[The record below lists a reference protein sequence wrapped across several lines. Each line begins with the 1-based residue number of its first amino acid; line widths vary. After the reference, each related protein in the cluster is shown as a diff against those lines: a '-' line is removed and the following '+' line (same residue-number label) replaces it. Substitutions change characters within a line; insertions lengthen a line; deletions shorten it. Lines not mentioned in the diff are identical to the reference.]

1 MADSEEL
8 SGRKNMVL
16 FMLLQGNTQKEAAA
30 ACDLNEATVSR
41 WMNGDAAFIAAY
53 NSGLQSLYAGGLAEL
68 MEARRMAIGVL
79 VELLE
84 KPNPNRLKAVELTLK
99 YSSKPEGPTNADEI
113 DIELQ
118 GKELKR
124 KNDKTWHNMGIG

>member
-16 FMLLQGNTQKEAAA
+16 FMLLQGNTQKEAA